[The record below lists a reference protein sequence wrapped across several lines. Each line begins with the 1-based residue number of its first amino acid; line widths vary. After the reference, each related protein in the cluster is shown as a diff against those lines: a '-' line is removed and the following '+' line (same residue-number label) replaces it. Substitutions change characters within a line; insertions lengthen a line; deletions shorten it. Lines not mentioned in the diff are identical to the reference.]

1 MVENGNMGEDDETTN
16 GDGPAG
22 SSSQPRRTP
31 PPGNG
36 SAAQGETLE
45 SLAQEIARTRT
56 LIHGSRG
63 GGHPWTDSVVD
74 TAHRRL
80 IHLRGSRN
88 DLAVA
93 EIRRG
98 HDPVDVAARA
108 HIDPADVA
116 RLLAVRLRT
125 ALDPTGDF

>member
-1 MVENGNMGEDDETTN
+1 MVDDGSPTDDSRSERPT
-16 GDGPAG
+16 DPAAG
-22 SSSQPRRTP
+22 AGQP
-31 PPGNG
+31 G
-36 SAAQGETLE
+36 QVETLE
-45 SLAQEIARTRT
+45 TLAQEIARTRT

-63 GGHPWTDSVVD
+63 DGHPWTDSVVD
-74 TAHRRL
+74 SAQRRL

-88 DLAVA
+88 DMAVA

-98 HDPVDVAARA
+98 HDPIDVAARA
-108 HIDPADVA
+108 HLDPADVA